1 MSLRVEQVASE
12 ASPTNLYIFSSG
24 FQANITIQIPK
35 EHHRYVIGKEGKKLR
50 ELEQITMTKITI
62 PNSEENSDYIK
73 IIGPKEGIDQA
84 RHELQLISD
93 EQVITSFAVTN
104 KKKEDFR
111 TIAHYVI
118 SPPGSLIEE
127 FISKIKQIHFWY
139 FWEKQVYLTEFIHIS
154 MGGKKS
160 ICVSYLD
167 LNFTLLLALM

>member
-1 MSLRVEQVASE
+1 MTDEPLGIADEPSGETGCKWSKSNQSIL
-12 ASPTNLYIFSSG
+12 FFSG

-93 EQVITSFAVTN
+93 EQVNMSFAVTN
-104 KKKEDFR
+104 QNKKILGPLH
-111 TIAHYVI
+111 TM
-118 SPPGSLIEE
+118 
-127 FISKIKQIHFWY
+127 W
-139 FWEKQVYLTEFIHIS
+139 
-154 MGGKKS
+154 
-160 ICVSYLD
+160 
-167 LNFTLLLALM
+167 